1 MKFTLVLGSLCSSY
15 LLTLRNLH
23 LEGLDNCESSPELR
37 ALIVP
42 PKDPL
47 PMESGGMSWLPGH
60 SPHLFTKHFNKD
72 KFTGDLPQTLS
83 FWFIQISIRGR
94 RGRQWSDDKVLYLP
108 WLGFGDLPQSL

>member
-83 FWFIQISIRGR
+83 FWFIQISIRGCWETPW
-94 RGRQWSDDKVLYLP
+94 RQDRCASKP
-108 WLGFGDLPQSL
+108 RTPEAFG